1 MNGLS
6 SVSQET
12 VTGVQ
17 SSAVRNQ
24 NLLLL
29 ESVDVLSLLKYDFKI

>member
-1 MNGLS
+1 MNDLS
-6 SVSQET
+6 SVRLEA
-12 VTGVQ
+12 VTSVQ
-17 SSAVRNQ
+17 SSAVKNQ

>member
-1 MNGLS
+1 MNDLS

-29 ESVDVLSLLKYDFKI
+29 ESDVLSLLKYDFKI